1 MTAEQYVA
9 AALMKVWFKNS
20 HTDQEWLASEDGQAW
35 IEISHLDAQVAVDAY
50 REWLQ
55 KYGDDL
61 K

>member
-9 AALMKVWFKNS
+9 SALMKVWFKNGHS
-20 HTDQEWLASEDGQAW
+20 DKEWLDSEDGKAW
-35 IEISHLDAQVAVDAY
+35 TEISHLDAQVAVDAY
-50 REWLQ
+50 LEWLQ

>member
-35 IEISHLDAQVAVDAY
+35 TEISYLDAQVAVDAY

>member
-1 MTAEQYVA
+1 MNPEQYVA
-9 AALMKVWFKNS
+9 DALMKVWFKNK
-20 HTDQEWLASEDGQAW
+20 HTDQGWLESEDGKAW
-35 IEISHLDAQVAVDAY
+35 TEISHLDAQVAVDAY

>member
-35 IEISHLDAQVAVDAY
+35 TEISHLDAQVAVDAY

>member
-35 IEISHLDAQVAVDAY
+35 TEISQLDAQVAVDAY
-50 REWLQ
+50 REWVQ